1 MPKAAPQFLHAA
13 FHLATERFDCLHCGD
28 LFPQGLNAVFLSK
41 MFHLPFLIYC
51 HGDEVSQTDCRQF
64 QPRVRNYIYERAD
77 FVTAANQFAVDRLLR
92 IGIAKNKIAKLTP
105 GVDMKRFFP
114 APPRQDLIDR
124 YGLQGHKVLLTV
136 ARLVPRKGHKV
147 VLEALSNVIKEMP
160 RLKYII
166 AGEGPEKGNLE
177 QLVQNLGLQEHV
189 IFVGNIPNAEI
200 SNYYNLCDVF
210 AMVNRL
216 EIGGDIES
224 FGMVFTEA
232 NATGKPVIGGR
243 SGGTDES
250 VIDGETG
257 FLVDPNDPQ
266 ELSDRLLL
274 LLKNGDLC
282 LRMGT
287 AGLHRVQS
295 QFDWNSRAL
304 ALRNIVVE
312 VVQRFRT
319 DTRNGQ

>member
-1 MPKAAPQFLHAA
+1 
-13 FHLATERFDCLHCGD
+13 
-28 LFPQGLNAVFLSK
+28 
-41 MFHLPFLIYC
+41 
-51 HGDEVSQTDCRQF
+51 
-64 QPRVRNYIYERAD
+64 
-77 FVTAANQFAVDRLLR
+77 
-92 IGIAKNKIAKLTP
+92 
-105 GVDMKRFFP
+105 MKRFFP

-304 ALRNIVVE
+304 ALRNIVVD